1 MRRTLTAM
9 AVGFL
14 ICGTV
19 VAQLRAPAPVLPVGQ
34 AGPLPTMLP
43 PVLPMPVVPAPVLP
57 PAAPPPSAL
66 VVPAPPG
73 EFATGGL
80 PGGTVVSPA
89 PCVRPPAPVSGA
101 PVEIPPGEFFWT
113 EFDFLLWR
121 AKGGKVPPL
130 VAGLA
135 GPAATA
141 VRLNTRDA
149 FLVSDDRINGDLMPG
164 FRIAAGMWLDKPH
177 GTGVE
182 AIYTDFLESDHVAT
196 YFGAPG
202 TVLARPFV
210 DATRGTPALF
220 QLSTPNGVT
229 QGVAQVRTTFDS
241 DGFEVN
247 MLRRGPAM
255 IGEEMFWIVGVRY
268 FGLDES
274 LTVGAASQTVGM
286 RAAAFDS
293 FATRNNFYG
302 AQVGAKW
309 NFTRNQ
315 LTVDLS
321 TKWAIG
327 GMGQE
332 AVVQGGSTVI
342 LPNGD
347 RFDRPGG
354 LLALGSNIGDY
365 DRTKLAL
372 VHDMSLSVGYCVL
385 PNVTIRLGYD
395 FLWVTNV
402 LRPGRQID
410 LAVNPTLLPFNA
422 AGPAGAL
429 RPAYRFDGES
439 FYMHGLSLGV
449 AVQF

>member
-1 MRRTLTAM
+1 MRESFTSIVAGLLT
-9 AVGFL
+9 VGAAS
-14 ICGTV
+14 
-19 VAQLRAPAPVLPVGQ
+19 AQGPALAPVLPIGEPQ
-34 AGPLPTMLP
+34 PATIIPPPTLP
-43 PVLPMPVVPAPVLP
+43 PPATV
-57 PAAPPPSAL
+57 APPPSPL
-66 VVPAPPG
+66 FGV
-73 EFATGGL
+73 GGL
-80 PGGTVVSPA
+80 PGGTVVSPP

-101 PVEIPPGEFFWT
+101 PVEVPPGPLFWT
-113 EFDFLLWR
+113 EFDILLWR
-121 AKGGKVPPL
+121 AKGGAAPPL

-141 VRLNTRDA
+141 VRLDPRQA
-149 FLVSDDRINGDLMPG
+149 FTVSDDRINGALQSG
-164 FRIAAGMWLDKPH
+164 FRIGGGMWLDKPH
-177 GTGVE
+177 GTGIE
-182 AIYTDFLESDHVAT
+182 ATYTNFLQSDHVAS
-196 YFGAPG
+196 YYGAPG

-229 QGVAQVRTTFDS
+229 QGVVQVRTSFDS
-241 DGFEVN
+241 DGFELN

-274 LTVGAASQTVGM
+274 LMVEAASQTGGM
-286 RAAAFDS
+286 HAGAFDS

-309 NFTRNQ
+309 TFARDGF
-315 LTVDLS
+315 TVDLS
-321 TKWAIG
+321 TKWALG

-332 AVVQGGSTVI
+332 AVIQGGSSVV
-342 LPNGD
+342 LPNGA

-365 DRTKLAL
+365 DRTKLVL
-372 VHDMSLSVGYCVL
+372 MHDMSISVGYCVL
-385 PNVTIRLGYD
+385 PNVTVRLGYD
-395 FLWVTNV
+395 FLWASNV

-422 AGPAGAL
+422 AAPAGAL
-429 RPAYRFDGES
+429 RPAFKFDGES
-439 FYMHGLSLGV
+439 FYMHGISLGV